1 MASAS
6 GGRARRKRRRS
17 SSEAH
22 EHSAIT
28 SYLHRN
34 ESNFNTWQLATS
46 FFGPARLDTG
56 LFVPRRLV
64 CLLLFFLRSIP
75 CFHEHAFLFC
85 IVISVLHACREGFYA
100 WKMGVPCLLFL
111 SFRLHLFFF
120 FRRVLKALP
129 LLPYAGWHN
138 AARVREWDRVSRVR
152 LNFPKIGGC
161 TTYYSVLLAS
171 HPVSFSFLLLLKTSS
186 YSIGTYQLHH
196 PTPAKSR
203 SSALLANQCASS
215 KFP

>member
-34 ESNFNTWQLATS
+34 ESNFSTWQLTTS

-64 CLLLFFLRSIP
+64 CLLLSFLRSIP
-75 CFHEHAFLFC
+75 CFHEHAFF
-85 IVISVLHACREGFYA
+85 VLHRHICASR
-100 WKMGVPCLLFL
+100 L
-111 SFRLHLFFF
+111 SGRVLRVEDGRTFVSFSSPFRLHLFFF

-129 LLPYAGWHN
+129 LLPYAGWHA
-138 AARVREWDRVSRVR
+138 AARVREWDRVSRAR
-152 LNFPKIGGC
+152 LKFPKIGGC
-161 TTYYSVLLAS
+161 TTYYSVWLAS
-171 HPVSFSFLLLLKTSS
+171 HPVISSFLLLKTS
-186 YSIGTYQLHH
+186 YSIGTYTKLH

-203 SSALLANQCASS
+203 SSALLANQCLPS